1 MSFTITMETVSL
13 LITVLLFLFHFDLQ
27 NRNKQY
33 YLFSAC
39 LAASAVSISMDILTA
54 LILNGSIEITYS
66 LNYALNM
73 ICFFVQHLSFS
84 LMVIYCF
91 YLMFEHIA
99 DKHCYNIATR
109 IVQLFCI
116 VLELMLLTNPW
127 TDWFFYFE
135 NAQNTLYM
143 RGPFNKLA
151 YLFLL
156 VEICMICACY
166 YRNRTVVSRAMRK
179 LIRVAPPMVLALA
192 SMQLMFEDTLL
203 SGTMES
209 LVNLLFYISF
219 QNNRVGLDS
228 LTELP
233 NRNTFIQ
240 ELAVK
245 TKKETRLHL
254 ILLHLTEMENI
265 NQKYGTYQGDTLLY
279 QVSRYLDQILPHYQA
294 FRFGNTRF
302 LLMGSVQKEDAAHAY
317 MDEILKRFQKPWDA
331 VEKDCYCPVHCAH
344 MFTVPVPDDENRIID
359 QLEYTLSQ
367 IGDKP
372 FSHTVFFDDALQRQ
386 YERRTYVL
394 NQIQHALDTESFQLY
409 FQPIYHCRKQ
419 KFTSAE
425 TLLRLFDENGT
436 PISPAEFIPLAE
448 QNGYIDAISWQL
460 LEKVSTFLSRHPD
473 LPLQTVSI
481 NMAMQ
486 QITDRT
492 FWNRIHGA
500 QEAYGFSLDKLRIE
514 ITERTVSENPVL
526 VHKIMNYLA
535 EKGLRFYL
543 DDFGIGYSNLYNM
556 MNLPF
561 ETVKLDASLLQD
573 IAENETRY
581 RVMEPLIQMLH
592 QAGAM
597 VVAEGLETIQQVEKA
612 HRLDVDCIQGYYYA
626 KPMPEEELIN
636 FLQNNK

>member
-1 MSFTITMETVSL
+1 MTFTITMETVSL
-13 LITVLLFLFHFDLQ
+13 LITVLLILFHFDLQ
-27 NRNKQY
+27 NRNRQY

-39 LAASAVSISMDILTA
+39 LWISAGSITLDILTSFIIDGTIQIA
-54 LILNGSIEITYS
+54 FG

-73 ICFFVQHLSFS
+73 IFFFFQHLSFS

-99 DKHCYNIATR
+99 DKHCYTIATR
-109 IVQLFCI
+109 FVIAFTVI
-116 VLELMLLTNPW
+116 LELMLFTNPW
-127 TDWFFYFE
+127 TDWFFYYE
-135 NAQNTLYM
+135 DGLYM
-143 RGPFNKLA
+143 RGPYNKIA
-151 YLFLL
+151 YGFLL
-156 VEICMICACY
+156 IEICMICACY

-179 LIRVAPPMVLALA
+179 LIRIAPPMVLALA
-192 SMQLMFEDTLL
+192 SIQLLFEDTLL

-219 QNNRVGLDS
+219 QNNRVGRDS

-240 ELAVK
+240 ELEAK
-245 TKKETRLHL
+245 TKKQTRLHL
-254 ILLHLTEMENI
+254 ILIHLTEMEQI

-279 QVSRYLDQILPHYQA
+279 QVSRYLDQVLPRYQA

-302 LLMGSVQKEDAAHAY
+302 LLMGTLRDEAAAHAY

-331 VEKDCYCPVHCAH
+331 VEKDCYCPAHCAH
-344 MFTVPVPDDENRIID
+344 MFTRPIENNENRIID

-372 FSHTVFFDDALQRQ
+372 FSHAAFFDDTLQNQ
-386 YERRTYVL
+386 YERRIYVL
-394 NQIQHALDTESFQLY
+394 EQIERALETNSFQIY

-436 PISPAEFIPLAE
+436 PISPGEFIPLAE
-448 QNGYIDAISWQL
+448 QNGYIDQISWQL

-473 LPLQTVSI
+473 LPLETISI

-500 QEAYGFSLDKLRIE
+500 QEAYGFPLNKLRIE
-514 ITERTVSENPVL
+514 ITERTVSKNPVL
-526 VHKIMNYLA
+526 VQKIMKYLA

-573 IAENETRY
+573 IAENESRY

-626 KPMPEEELIN
+626 KPMPENELIN
-636 FLQNNK
+636 FLQNSK